1 MAMFL
6 ELLVPASL
14 VCAVLAALA
23 MLHRSL
29 VFLVNRVRRRTRA
42 RRALALARLILQLS
56 AFALIFSIGEQT
68 LSGLSVASLGLV
80 CVIAAALLMLPTVD
94 MATGTA
100 LLFKGDDL
108 NFGDDIQVGSAR
120 GRVEG
125 FGLLN
130 LRLRTAEGHLAL
142 LPYRNLARLG
152 VRVKKGANASV
163 LTFSL
168 SKDGWLEENL
178 ELVRSVMVLSPY
190 RQPGT
195 PVNVDLKPG
204 HVDVALSVTR
214 HGTESLAER
223 HVKFQL
229 EAERTRLATP

>member
-1 MAMFL
+1 MATFL

-23 MLHRSL
+23 ALHRPL
-29 VFLVNRVRRRTRA
+29 VFLVSRVRHRTRA
-42 RRALALARLILQLS
+42 RLALALARLVLQLS
-56 AFALIFSIGEQT
+56 AFAIVFSIGERTMSGFSVAT
-68 LSGLSVASLGLV
+68 LSLV
-80 CVIAAALLMLPTVD
+80 SVIATTLLLLPTMD

-100 LLFKGDDL
+100 LLLKGDDL
-108 NFGDDIQVGSAR
+108 DFGDDIEVGTQR

-163 LTFSL
+163 FTFVL
-168 SKDGWLEENL
+168 NKDGWIEENL
-178 ELVRSVMVLSPY
+178 ELLQSIIVLSPY

-195 PVNVDLKPG
+195 PVNVDLKTDS
-204 HVDVALSVTR
+204 VDVALSVAR

-223 HVKFQL
+223 QVKSQL
-229 EAERTRLATP
+229 DAERTRVASA